1 MQFRKIFITVGTT
14 EFNELIR
21 KVNEP
26 EIYEIFKD
34 HLGCEELTLQ
44 IGNGDEILFDKFHDI
59 KVEVFS
65 LKDSIADNI
74 EAADLVW
81 KWNVKTS
88 I

>member
-26 EIYEIFKD
+26 EIYKIFKD

-44 IGNGDEILFDKFHDI
+44 IGNGDEVLFDKFHDI

-74 EAADLVW
+74 EAADLV
-81 KWNVKTS
+81 
-88 I
+88 